1 MVGESTEPLSFHADM
16 LKQHATLIIWPKLF
30 GDIRHFKWIS
40 LGTHDDD
47 ILVKLFDIFIV
58 VKHVQFVVDENQHF
72 APVYWPR
79 PLIIRVCL
87 NVLLF

>member
-16 LKQHATLIIWPKLF
+16 LKQHAPLIIWPKLF

-47 ILVKLFDIFIV
+47 INWSSCLIFLLLSNMCNLLWT
-58 VKHVQFVVDENQHF
+58 KTNTLLLCTGHVH
-72 APVYWPR
+72 
-79 PLIIRVCL
+79 
-87 NVLLF
+87 